1 MATEKVYAK
10 GIRCF
15 PKHEKQPSFVLG
27 AMVITIAELN
37 DWVKQNEQYL
47 TDYNGQKQ
55 LKFQILQNDKGIN
68 LVVDTYKAG
77 AKAEPAGA
85 KTNDLPF

>member
-15 PKHEKQPSFVLG
+15 PKHEKQPPFVLG

-55 LKFQILQNDKGIN
+55 LKFQILQGDKGIN

-77 AKAEPAGA
+77 AKAEPATDS
-85 KTNDLPF
+85 KDSLPF

>member
-10 GIRCF
+10 GIRTF

-55 LKFQILQNDKGIN
+55 LKFQILQGDKGIN

-77 AKAEPAGA
+77 VKAEPATDS
-85 KTNDLPF
+85 KDSLPF

>member
-37 DWVKQNEQYL
+37 DWVKQNDQYL

-55 LKFQILQNDKGIN
+55 LKFQILQGDKGIN

-77 AKAEPAGA
+77 AKTETATA

>member
-27 AMVITIAELN
+27 AMVITIAELK

-55 LKFQILQNDKGIN
+55 LKFQILQGDKGIN

-77 AKAEPAGA
+77 AKTETATA

>member
-1 MATEKVYAK
+1 MANEKVYAK
-10 GIRCF
+10 GIRTF

-55 LKFQILQNDKGIN
+55 LKFQILKGDKGIN
-68 LVVDTYKAG
+68 LVVDTYKKQEA
-77 AKAEPAGA
+77 
-85 KTNDLPF
+85 F

>member
-1 MATEKVYAK
+1 MANEKVYAK

-55 LKFQILQNDKGIN
+55 LKFQILQGDKGIN

-77 AKAEPAGA
+77 AKAEPATA